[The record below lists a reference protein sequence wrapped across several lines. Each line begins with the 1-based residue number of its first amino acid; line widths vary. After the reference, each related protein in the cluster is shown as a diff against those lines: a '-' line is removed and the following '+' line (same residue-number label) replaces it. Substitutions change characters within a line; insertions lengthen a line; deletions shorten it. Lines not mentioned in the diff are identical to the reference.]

1 MSSSFCV
8 YSWSL
13 ERKSENEVEGNW
25 VLLTSFLG
33 MLSAHSQHSTLRS
46 PFDTSLS
53 TLRAHMSHGL
63 CIYSP
68 SASPCPLPTYCEFLF
83 PIQCISFWTLF
94 RLLFTLY
101 LTGPRHSIP
110 GALLFTLICLYVSVI
125 HFSRDWTCWTCY
137 MNLIIPQPLE
147 CICSVRTL
155 SRCLGFHLSSMI
167 VNRLLN
173 QCLIF
178 SSIR

>member
-68 SASPCPLPTYCEFLF
+68 LLLLAPSPPTVNFYFLSNAFLSELSLDYCLPYT
-83 PIQCISFWTLF
+83 
-94 RLLFTLY
+94 
-101 LTGPRHSIP
+101 
-110 GALLFTLICLYVSVI
+110 
-125 HFSRDWTCWTCY
+125 
-137 MNLIIPQPLE
+137 
-147 CICSVRTL
+147 
-155 SRCLGFHLSSMI
+155 
-167 VNRLLN
+167 
-173 QCLIF
+173 
-178 SSIR
+178 